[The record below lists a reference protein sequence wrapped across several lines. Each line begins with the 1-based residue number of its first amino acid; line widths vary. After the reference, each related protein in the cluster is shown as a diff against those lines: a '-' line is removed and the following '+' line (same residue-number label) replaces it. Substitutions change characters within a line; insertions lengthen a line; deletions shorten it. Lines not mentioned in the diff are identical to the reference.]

1 MVDITGG
8 TTSCMFKTYKREK
21 QRLNKKNRPADHVA
35 KFIPSNLYR
44 DREFA
49 LQAIRWNAE
58 VWAELPSAGRG
69 SGPPVPPAVRR
80 APKDITLYG
89 GASGGS
95 TFCAPGD
102 CKRQACKVEVDANP
116 HPLTVQVWCM
126 VDNVGGQRWCIFHTY
141 KRENQRHDARLRIAE
156 AKAVAG
162 AGSGQG
168 RAHNKAE
175 GVKAV
180 EHVVLETLRPRQ
192 DRGQPHVPKPGTHY
206 RLHQL

>member
-1 MVDITGG
+1 MIDITGG

-35 KFIPSNLYR
+35 QDPVSPR
-44 DREFA
+44 PMRSHGRA
-49 LQAIRWNAE
+49 
-58 VWAELPSAGRG
+58 AGR
-69 SGPPVPPAVRR
+69 
-80 APKDITLYG
+80 
-89 GASGGS
+89 
-95 TFCAPGD
+95 
-102 CKRQACKVEVDANP
+102 
-116 HPLTVQVWCM
+116 
-126 VDNVGGQRWCIFHTY
+126 
-141 KRENQRHDARLRIAE
+141 
-156 AKAVAG
+156 

-168 RAHNKAE
+168 RAHSKAE